1 MQNLIAID
9 ELITFPLRACEAI
22 RWPMCHAVFSSETS
36 KAEHL
41 ETAHPGWAEIIM
53 LAYLQKIPREN
64 G

>member
-1 MQNLIAID
+1 
-9 ELITFPLRACEAI
+9 
-22 RWPMCHAVFSSETS
+22 MCHAVFSSETS